1 MSLSVTP
8 SLWPRRIAANG
19 CSQVLSELS
28 TKPHVEGLN
37 FPDHP
42 ERIQMLSDLTRQ
54 KNRID
59 FVFECYYWRE
69 MIPLIKLKK
78 VETFKF
84 KF

>member
-19 CSQVLSELS
+19 YSQALAELS

-37 FPDHP
+37 FPDHL

-69 MIPLIKLKK
+69 MIFSIKLK
-78 VETFKF
+78 
-84 KF
+84 